1 MGGENSIVETA
12 EKEVRGLADQNADSV
27 NSNLRYAAYG
37 NRIRTAL
44 TASSRYIAYVRACV
58 FLLLADGPDKQVM

>member
-1 MGGENSIVETA
+1 MIGDNSILQNA
-12 EKEVRGLADQNADSV
+12 EKEVQEFADQNADSV

-44 TASSRYIAYVRACV
+44 TASSRYVAYVRA
-58 FLLLADGPDKQVM
+58 

>member
-1 MGGENSIVETA
+1 MGGDNSIVQTA
-12 EKEVRGLADQNADSV
+12 EKEVQELADQNADSV
-27 NSNLRYAAYG
+27 NSSLRYAAYG

-58 FLLLADGPDKQVM
+58 LILPADGPDK